1 MELRTYGRSDNCDN
15 YEDPFPD
22 YSPERFPAWMV
33 HAIEKLAE
41 EQLLEAASE
50 SSQEVA
56 LDRTPDHVTKFT
68 KSVLLVIKQ
77 AHSLHVHL

>member
-56 LDRTPDHVTKFT
+56 LDRMTWERKRRRKKNEVTPKRKTD
-68 KSVLLVIKQ
+68 
-77 AHSLHVHL
+77 